1 MRLAV
6 IKKKNTTTGENA
18 PLVYCANT
26 FSLGV
31 EAINGADGKQSAARD
46 HSVRSIHVK
55 RAWKTQRCR
64 RSGWLMWNDPDTLFV
79 YMS

>member
-55 RAWKTQRCR
+55 RA
-64 RSGWLMWNDPDTLFV
+64 
-79 YMS
+79 